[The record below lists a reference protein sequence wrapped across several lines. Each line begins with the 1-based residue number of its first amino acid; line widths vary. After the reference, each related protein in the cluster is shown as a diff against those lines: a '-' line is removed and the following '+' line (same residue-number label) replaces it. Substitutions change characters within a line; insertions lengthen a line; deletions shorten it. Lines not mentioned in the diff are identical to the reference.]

1 MDPRPVNTR
10 PADAGRN
17 ATIARF
23 RLVAYAE
30 AATFLILLVCV
41 VVKRVIHGPN
51 LVPVMGPVH
60 GVLFLVYFVMVL
72 QIRASQGWDLVR
84 TILVIVA
91 SAVPF
96 GGFFVGSHLTEENAA
111 VGS

>member
-1 MDPRPVNTR
+1 M
-10 PADAGRN
+10 
-17 ATIARF
+17 IARF

-41 VVKRVIHGPN
+41 VVKRVFHGPD
-51 LVPVMGPVH
+51 LVRVMGPVH

-72 QIRASQGWDLVR
+72 QVRPSQAWTLAK

-91 SAVPF
+91 SALPF
-96 GGFFVGSHLTEENAA
+96 GGFFVGSHLVEEGAPA
-111 VGS
+111 TR